1 MHKRS
6 RLFIAVL
13 VVSILALL
21 QGCGFHL
28 RGAAELPP
36 SISPIYI
43 QGVGKHD
50 PLLKGFRQVFNG
62 ADIQVTAEQ
71 SQASAILNITKQK
84 QNRRVLSVD
93 SRGKVVEYEIHQ
105 ALEFELL
112 DAGGTLLMESQSV
125 GSQRAYE
132 NSETEI
138 LGKNQEEG
146 LLRRDLRLDLVR
158 RVVYRMQEQLR

>member
-1 MHKRS
+1 MHKKP
-6 RLFIAVL
+6 RLFIGILVL
-13 VVSILALL
+13 SLLTLL

-28 RGAAELPP
+28 RGAVELPL
-36 SISPIYI
+36 SISPTYI
-43 QGVGKHD
+43 QGVGAHD
-50 PLLKGFRQVFNG
+50 PLRKDLKRVFNG

-71 SQASAILNITKQK
+71 SQARTILNITKQK

-112 DAGGTLLMESQSV
+112 DASGTLLMENQSV

-138 LGKNQEEG
+138 LGKNKEEG
-146 LLRRDLRLDLVR
+146 MLRRDLRLDLIR
-158 RVVYRMQEQLR
+158 RVVHRMQEQLR